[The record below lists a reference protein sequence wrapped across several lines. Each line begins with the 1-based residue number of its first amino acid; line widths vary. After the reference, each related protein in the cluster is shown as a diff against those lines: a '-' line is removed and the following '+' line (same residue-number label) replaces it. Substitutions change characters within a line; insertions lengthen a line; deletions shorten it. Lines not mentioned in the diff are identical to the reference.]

1 MTFHLS
7 LARIRRSMGF
17 GRDARRPR
25 RLAGRLLLG
34 SLGYRT
40 LPSVVLPTVPTWI
53 AEGPAP
59 NSGGNAQGTSMSSE
73 NGVPNSPE
81 DTGAIEAI
89 AVNPGN
95 AKIVFSPSPG
105 EDRGRP
111 AVKGIGPARGR
122 SPSRVVRTIVRAGEY
137 KRRVVAGVSPRG
149 IAPRAVN
156 PNPNLTQPAPRGP

>member
-1 MTFHLS
+1 
-7 LARIRRSMGF
+7 MGF
-17 GRDARRPR
+17 GRGARRPR

-59 NSGGNAQGTSMSSE
+59 NSGGNARGTSMSSE

-95 AKIVFSPSPG
+95 AKIVFFTESGRGSRSARSKGYRPS
-105 EDRGRP
+105 E
-111 AVKGIGPARGR
+111 
-122 SPSRVVRTIVRAGEY
+122 RT
-137 KRRVVAGVSPRG
+137 
-149 IAPRAVN
+149 
-156 PNPNLTQPAPRGP
+156 